1 MNSSQRPTADSTA
14 LRSGL
19 VLAPVLAFGLNLWLT
34 ALVVPAIGL
43 RAADLAALSLP
54 APLLLAFGVMTRNA
68 AALLVGMPLATLLP
82 LGLSDLA
89 AARQSAGPFVMVALA
104 LVLYLFAALRMLAAV
119 HAPACDALAT
129 RRTLPPEAP
138 SPYWQEQL
146 WLRRAMMAG
155 AVLVPAFFLYF
166 IDLDPRM
173 RRAVAEHETHPES
186 ALALW
191 TAGGALA
198 SVVFI
203 GHGLLRP
210 LSGHLEQ
217 DRAVWRQ
224 VAAARRTRWVFF
236 WMLALGLIVIAAA
249 LMLRLGKGEGQ

>member
-1 MNSSQRPTADSTA
+1 MNSSQRPTVGSPA

-19 VLAPVLAFGLNLWLT
+19 VLALGLNLWLT

-43 RAADLAALSLP
+43 HAADLAALSLP

-82 LGLSDLA
+82 LGLLDLA
-89 AARQSAGPFVMVALA
+89 AARQSPGPFVMVALA
-104 LVLYLFAALRMLAAV
+104 LVLYLLATLRMLV
-119 HAPACDALAT
+119 NVPACDALAT

-138 SPYWQEQL
+138 SPYWREHL

-155 AVLVPAFFLYF
+155 AALVPAFFIYF
-166 IDLDPRM
+166 IALDPSM
-173 RRAVAEHETHPES
+173 RQAVAAHETHPES

-217 DRAVWRQ
+217 DRALWRE
-224 VAAARRTRWVFF
+224 VTAARRTRWTFY
-236 WMLALGLIVIAAA
+236 WMVGLGVLVIAAA
-249 LMLRLGKGEGQ
+249 LMLRLERGGGQ

>member
-1 MNSSQRPTADSTA
+1 MNSSQRPTAGFTA

-19 VLAPVLAFGLNLWLT
+19 ILALGLNFWLT

-54 APLLLAFGVMTRNA
+54 APLLLAFGVLTRNA

-89 AARQSAGPFVMVALA
+89 AARQAGGPFLMVALA
-104 LVLYLFAALRMLAAV
+104 LVLYLFATLRILV
-119 HAPACDALAT
+119 DVPACDTLVT
-129 RRTLPPEAP
+129 RRILPPDAP
-138 SPYWQEQL
+138 SPYWQQHR
-146 WLRRAMMAG
+146 WLHRAMMAG

-166 IDLDPRM
+166 IDLDPGM
-173 RRAVAEHETHPES
+173 RRAVALHEAHPES

-203 GHGLLRP
+203 SHGLLRP
-210 LSGHLEQ
+210 LAGHLEQ
-217 DRAVWRQ
+217 DRAVWRE

-236 WMLALGLIVIAAA
+236 WMLGLGLIVIAAA
-249 LMLRLGKGEGQ
+249 LVLRLGGVGP